1 MIENLQKEKNFFKK
15 AEPEGKTAYAGLK
28 QGEADAFVKK
38 RPEAKAVAA
47 QSQSGRTVPSIKT
60 KKNLKKKLLLEA
72 FFFNIINFYD
82 IFSKNWRT
90 FSKKIKHKGI

>member
-1 MIENLQKEKNFFKK
+1 MVINLFKNSYIEEWNKN
-15 AEPEGKTAYAGLK
+15 
-28 QGEADAFVKK
+28 
-38 RPEAKAVAA
+38 
-47 QSQSGRTVPSIKT
+47 
-60 KKNLKKKLLLEA
+60 KKKLLLEA